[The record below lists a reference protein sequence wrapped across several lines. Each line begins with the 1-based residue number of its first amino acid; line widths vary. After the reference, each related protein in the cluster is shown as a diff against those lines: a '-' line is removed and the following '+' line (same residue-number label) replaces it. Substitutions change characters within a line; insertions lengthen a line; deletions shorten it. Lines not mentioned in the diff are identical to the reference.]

1 MEDVTINELVLT
13 NKTEFNTMKMLVFMD
28 LMQFK
33 LIFKII
39 IILSS
44 ACVFKIRNHTQM
56 KMVHFEYRKI
66 QKNDIKIEIKNV
78 FSITIKQNE

>member
-1 MEDVTINELVLT
+1 
-13 NKTEFNTMKMLVFMD
+13 
-28 LMQFK
+28 
-33 LIFKII
+33 
-39 IILSS
+39 
-44 ACVFKIRNHTQM
+44 M